1 MSAMPELDVPL
12 VEAKGLSKEFASRRD
27 GTTIRAVDNVDLAI
41 FAGETLG
48 LVGESGCG
56 KSTLGRLL
64 IRLIEPS
71 RGSVYYK
78 SADLNR
84 LTTAQLR
91 ASRRDLQII
100 FQDPFSSLN
109 PRMTTGTLLS
119 EAFKIHRLGTTKER
133 RQWVLEA
140 LDCVGMPRDAIGR
153 YPHEFSGGQR
163 QRISIARALTLKPK
177 FIVCDEP
184 VSSLDVSV
192 QSQII
197 NLMLDL
203 RRDFGL
209 TYLFVS
215 HNLAVVRHISTRVAV
230 MYLGRIVE
238 IGSSEH
244 VFSNPMH
251 PYTRALLAAV
261 PISHPSMRAGRMLL
275 SGDVPDPAELP
286 TGCRFASRCPYV
298 EPRCREIDPQLQ
310 PIAGNHLAACLP
322 AAEGRLPAAI
332 LPNARRLENA

>member
-1 MSAMPELDVPL
+1 
-12 VEAKGLSKEFASRRD
+12 
-27 GTTIRAVDNVDLAI
+27 
-41 FAGETLG
+41 
-48 LVGESGCG
+48 
-56 KSTLGRLL
+56 
-64 IRLIEPS
+64 
-71 RGSVYYK
+71 
-78 SADLNR
+78 
-84 LTTAQLR
+84 
-91 ASRRDLQII
+91 
-100 FQDPFSSLN
+100 
-109 PRMTTGTLLS
+109 MTTGTLLS

-261 PISHPSMRAGRMLL
+261 PVSHPSMRAGR
-275 SGDVPDPAELP
+275 
-286 TGCRFASRCPYV
+286 CC
-298 EPRCREIDPQLQ
+298 
-310 PIAGNHLAACLP
+310 
-322 AAEGRLPAAI
+322 
-332 LPNARRLENA
+332 